1 MQREW
6 TLQRNCSLTPRQ
18 VALAYAALCTVSLAV
33 AVAFLVNGVWLV
45 LAFSL
50 AELAAVGLA
59 LLLYA
64 RHATDHE
71 RIALSDGALVVEC
84 VQAQR
89 RRVTRLDPRLTRVL
103 LPDGPARALV
113 QLEARGVQVEV
124 GQFVTDARKR
134 QVAHELRQALRA
146 VSTTAR

>member
-6 TLQRNCSLTPRQ
+6 TLQRNCSLAPRQ
-18 VALAYAALCTVSLAV
+18 VALAYAAVCTVSLAV

-89 RRVTRLDPRLTRVL
+89 RRVTRLDPLRTRIL
-103 LPDGPARALV
+103 LPDGPGRALV
-113 QLEARGVQVEV
+113 QLEARGVLVEV
-124 GQFVTDARKR
+124 GRFVTDARRR
-134 QVAHELRQALRA
+134 QVAHELRQALRT
-146 VSTTAR
+146 VSTAAG